1 MRKVAIEGG
10 TTLLTARIGN
20 VLGCCLIGFSLLA
33 AAHAQDFPTRPVKIV
48 VGFGPGGLGDI
59 TARALAQKMSDSI
72 GKPVVIENMP
82 GAGGMS
88 AAASVARA
96 APDGHTL
103 LLVSG
108 QNAASPSLFKSMP
121 YDWSNDFTTV
131 STIGLFDFIIV
142 VGKDSPLKTIGDL
155 VAAAK
160 GDPAHFNIGTISV
173 GSVQN
178 LSAHLF
184 ASMAGLSVTTVPFRT
199 TGEIVTALL
208 SGQVQVCFETIP
220 GVLGQLQS
228 GNLRALGVSS
238 EQPLSFLPGVPTVA
252 DSGVPD
258 FKLVSWNGLVMPA
271 KTPRDL
277 VQRLNK
283 EIAKALDAPDVRER
297 FTSLGI
303 TPRASTP
310 EELQRIYDVDVARWR
325 KVIADARI
333 SQQ

>member
-1 MRKVAIEGG
+1 
-10 TTLLTARIGN
+10 LLRAFSIALGFCLVSLG
-20 VLGCCLIGFSLLA
+20 VLA
-33 AAHAQDFPTRPVKIV
+33 PANAQDYPARPIKIV

-59 TARALAQKMSDSI
+59 AARAVAQKMSDSF

-121 YDWSNDFTTV
+121 YDWANDFVTV

-142 VGKDSPLKTIGDL
+142 VGKDSPLKNVGDL
-155 VAAAK
+155 IAAAK
-160 GDPAHFNIGTISV
+160 REPSRFNIGTISV

-184 ASMAGLSVTTVPFRT
+184 ASMTGLQVTTVPFRT

-208 SGQVQVCFETIP
+208 SDQVQVGFETTP
-220 GVLGQLQS
+220 GVLGQVQS

-238 EQPLSFLPGVPTVA
+238 EPLPFLPGVPAVA
-252 DSGVPD
+252 ESGVPG
-258 FKLVSWNGLVMPA
+258 FRLVSWNGLVMPA
-271 KTPRDL
+271 KTPRDIVL
-277 VQRLNK
+277 RLNK
-283 EIAKALDAPDVRER
+283 EIGKALEAPDVRER
-297 FTSLGI
+297 FIGLGI

-310 EELQRIYDVDVARWR
+310 EELQRIYDADVVRWR
-325 KVIADARI
+325 QVIADAKI

>member
-1 MRKVAIEGG
+1 M
-10 TTLLTARIGN
+10 LTSRIMA
-20 VLGCCLIGFSLLA
+20 LGCCLVAIGLLA
-33 AAHAQDFPTRPVKIV
+33 TANAQDYPARPIKIV

-59 TARALAQKMSDSI
+59 TARAVAQKMSDSL

-82 GAGGMS
+82 GAGGIG
-88 AAASVARA
+88 AAGSVARS

-121 YDWSNDFTTV
+121 YEWSTDFTTV

-142 VGKDSPLKTIGDL
+142 VGKDSPLKNVSDL
-155 VAAAK
+155 IASAK
-160 GDPAHFNIGTISV
+160 RDPARFNIGTISV

-178 LSAHLF
+178 LSALLF
-184 ASMAGLSVTTVPFRT
+184 ASMAGLHVTTVPFRT

-208 SGQVQVCFETIP
+208 SDQVQVGFETTP
-220 GVLGQLQS
+220 GVLGQVQS

-238 EQPLSFLPGVPTVA
+238 DKPLPFLPGVPTVA
-252 DSGVPD
+252 ESGVPG
-258 FKLVSWNGLVMPA
+258 FTLVSWNGFVMPA
-271 KTPRDL
+271 KTPRDI
-277 VQRLNK
+277 VVRLNR
-283 EIAKALDAPDVRER
+283 EIARALEAPEVRER
-297 FTSLGI
+297 FISLGI

-310 EELQRIYDVDVARWR
+310 EELQRIYDADVVRWR
-325 KVIADARI
+325 QVIADAKI

>member
-1 MRKVAIEGG
+1 
-10 TTLLTARIGN
+10 LLRAFSIA
-20 VLGCCLIGFSLLA
+20 LGFCLVSLGVLA
-33 AAHAQDFPTRPVKIV
+33 AANAQDYPARPIKIV

-59 TARALAQKMSDSI
+59 TARAVAQKMSDSF

-121 YDWSNDFTTV
+121 YDWANDFVTV

-142 VGKDSPLKTIGDL
+142 VGKDSPLKNVGDL
-155 VAAAK
+155 IATAK
-160 GDPAHFNIGTISV
+160 REPSRFNIGTISV

-184 ASMAGLSVTTVPFRT
+184 ASMTGLQVTTVPFRT

-208 SGQVQVCFETIP
+208 SDQVQVGFETTP
-220 GVLGQLQS
+220 GVLGQVQS

-238 EQPLSFLPGVPTVA
+238 DKPLPFLPGVPAVA
-252 DSGVPD
+252 ESGVPGVVERPGD
-258 FKLVSWNGLVMPA
+258 A
-271 KTPRDL
+271 R
-277 VQRLNK
+277 Q
-283 EIAKALDAPDVRER
+283 DAPRH
-297 FTSLGI
+297 
-303 TPRASTP
+303 RAAA
-310 EELQRIYDVDVARWR
+310 QQGDRQGARG
-325 KVIADARI
+325 ARRP
-333 SQQ
+333 

>member
-1 MRKVAIEGG
+1 
-10 TTLLTARIGN
+10 LFTARIIA
-20 VLGCCLIGFSLLA
+20 LGFCLVAIGLFGA
-33 AAHAQDFPTRPVKIV
+33 ANAQDYPARSIKIV

-59 TARALAQKMSDSI
+59 TARAVAQKMSDSF
-72 GKPVVIENMP
+72 GKPVVIVENMP

-121 YDWSNDFTTV
+121 YDWASDFVTV
-131 STIGLFDFIIV
+131 STVGLFDFIIV
-142 VGKDSPLKTIGDL
+142 VGRDSPLQNVGDL
-155 VAAAK
+155 IAAAK
-160 GDPAHFNIGTISV
+160 RDPARFNIGTISV

-184 ASMAGLSVTTVPFRT
+184 ASMTGLHVTTVPFRT

-208 SGQVQVCFETIP
+208 SDQVQVGFETTP
-220 GVLGQLQS
+220 GVLGQVQS

-238 EQPLSFLPGVPTVA
+238 DKPLPFLPGVPAVA
-252 DSGVPD
+252 ESGVPG
-258 FKLVSWNGLVMPA
+258 FRLVSWNGLVMPA
-271 KTPRDL
+271 KTPRDIVL
-277 VQRLNK
+277 RLNR
-283 EIAKALDAPDVRER
+283 EIAKALEAPDVSER
-297 FTSLGI
+297 FIGLGI

-310 EELQRIYDVDVARWR
+310 EELQRIYDTDVVRWR
-325 KVIADARI
+325 QVIADAKI